1 MIDWTDL
8 TRDVLD
14 AMAGEVDDATLRQIA
29 RTTTDRLQVDRRTF
43 SFEILK
49 EEPTWKD
56 RERAR
61 RVRLALYEA
70 DTPKMVYRVVRLKV
84 DELVDE
90 IGRMTGHER
99 VVLRR
104 RLVGRLISADAQSRD

>member
-14 AMAGEVDDATLRQIA
+14 AMAGEVDDSTLRQIA
-29 RTTTDRLQVDRRTF
+29 RTAADSLLADRRTF

-70 DTPKMVYRVVRLKV
+70 DTRKMVYRVVRLKI
-84 DELVDE
+84 DELVEE

-99 VVLRR
+99 VALRR
-104 RLVGRLISADAQSRD
+104 RISAVTQSWD